1 MLTLR
6 RRRTRERKNV
16 HMGRESKTSPQKN
29 VACSYAKKVINLSS
43 SISESV
49 NRICSVFFD
58 VRLLPS
64 FSLIIVQPFYVEL
77 IGKIRVPIEWG
88 RRFEEF
94 SLK

>member
-16 HMGRESKTSPQKN
+16 HMGGESSPQKN